1 MARIVSSRRAGQVF
15 IIRQDG
21 LIVTNNH
28 VVKDEKSV
36 KVTLDDGTELN
47 AKVYWAPTRAPTS
60 LC

>member
-1 MARIVSSRRAGQVF
+1 MEQARGSGF

-28 VVKDEKSV
+28 VVRDEKSV

-47 AKVYWAPTRAPTS
+47 AKGPGHR
-60 LC
+60 